1 MATKR
6 AFSVLRN
13 NATWAVTL
21 MAAASLL
28 ATTVARAAPVEIRM
42 GAGPAADEQL
52 WLMKIRPNLTP
63 HQGKD
68 YSYHMFMF
76 RSSNDRL
83 RAFEAGQIDA
93 GSSSSTGIL
102 FGASHGVSL
111 RVVAMEAQESTKTF
125 STSYLALADS
135 DVSLH
140 NLKGKTIG
148 INGFRSSLE
157 GYARLAVV
165 KAGLDP
171 QRDVKWLVVP
181 LSQMGTALRSK
192 RVDLGVFP
200 TVFAKREFMK
210 GGVKRVFSSASISG
224 IEEEVDVY
232 FDPKFISAHHAAVK
246 AWASDFVNVTRYLV
260 DHQKE
265 ARKAIIDSKIIRIDP
280 KIYLSMTAKDDLRRV
295 PGAAPNVA
303 MFERLQKMLLQM
315 KFMNKTVDVHKL
327 IDSSLLPAAK

>member
-1 MATKR
+1 MAKTH
-6 AFSVLRN
+6 AFSAFRCN
-13 NATWAVTL
+13 TTWAVTL
-21 MAAASLL
+21 VAAAGLL
-28 ATTVARAAPVEIRM
+28 VSAVARAAPVEIRM

-52 WLMKIRPNLTP
+52 WLMKVRPDLTP
-63 HQGKD
+63 HQGKA
-68 YSYHMFMF
+68 YSYHLFMF
-76 RSSNDRL
+76 RSSNDRM

-125 STSYLALADS
+125 STSYLALANS

-140 NLKGKTIG
+140 NLKGITIG

-157 GYARLAVV
+157 GYARLAVI
-165 KAGLDP
+165 KAGLNP

-192 RVDLGVFP
+192 RIDLGVFP

-232 FDPKFISAHHAAVK
+232 FDPKFVATHRAAVK
-246 AWASDFVNVTRYLV
+246 AWAADFVNVTRYLV

-265 ARKAIIDSKIIRIDP
+265 ARKAIIDSKIIRINP

-295 PGAAPNVA
+295 PGAAPNAA
-303 MFERLQKMLLQM
+303 MFAKLQKMLLHM
-315 KFMNKTVDVHKL
+315 KFMNKAVDVHKL
-327 IDSSLLPAAK
+327 IDSSLLPDAK